1 MAFPSTCQETHRCAL
16 ALIRVSVLRK
26 QGRQVREEMESWSR
40 GVPPVLK
47 NNDND
52 NRNLHPMHCNA
63 LGANNRRTQDLCP
76 PGSGD
81 ELQDAGR
88 MKMTAFA
95 QEAHPCCSRTHVFFL
110 TVNAECGANTAGK
123 GREETSA
130 GH

>member
-16 ALIRVSVLRK
+16 ALISVSVLRK
-26 QGRQVREEMESWSR
+26 QGRQVREKMESWYR

-47 NNDND
+47 NNND
-52 NRNLHPMHCNA
+52 NKNLHCNA
-63 LGANNRRTQDLCP
+63 LGVNNRRTQDLCP
-76 PGSGD
+76 PDSVD

-95 QEAHPCCSRTHVFFL
+95 QGAHPCCSHVHTCVF
-110 TVNAECGANTAGK
+110 VNAECGANTAGK
-123 GREETSA
+123 RREETSA

>member
-1 MAFPSTCQETHRCAL
+1 
-16 ALIRVSVLRK
+16 
-26 QGRQVREEMESWSR
+26 MESWSR

-63 LGANNRRTQDLCP
+63 LGVNNRRTQDLYP

-95 QEAHPCCSRTHVFFL
+95 QGAHPCCSRTHVFFL